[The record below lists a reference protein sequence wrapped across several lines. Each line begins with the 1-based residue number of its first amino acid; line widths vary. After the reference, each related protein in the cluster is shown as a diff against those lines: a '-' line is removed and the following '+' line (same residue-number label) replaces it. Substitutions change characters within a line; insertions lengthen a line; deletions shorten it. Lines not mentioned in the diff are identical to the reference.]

1 MTRSAD
7 DGLPS
12 LSVDCLRFF
21 GAMSASVSHEI
32 RNKLAVINE
41 KAGLVEDI
49 AIAMKSGR
57 VPDPE
62 RLETQARKIVEQV
75 REANRI
81 VRSLNRLAHST
92 DEAVATVDLS
102 ALVDLVIELYG
113 RKAAMAQA
121 TISRRGPAGEIPV
134 RTHPFLVAHA
144 IGSCLGTAVSRVD
157 ASHELTVAAE
167 RTDAGARVR
176 IGRLVGAAAAGVDPK
191 HHAADLGALLEV
203 LGAELADDAETGE
216 LVLDIRHSKSHD
228 PGGLP

>member
-1 MTRSAD
+1 MTRPAEP
-7 DGLPS
+7 GVPS

-49 AIAMKSGR
+49 AVAMKSGR

-121 TISRRGPAGEIPV
+121 TISRRTPA
-134 RTHPFLVAHA
+134 
-144 IGSCLGTAVSRVD
+144 D
-157 ASHELTVAAE
+157 
-167 RTDAGARVR
+167 
-176 IGRLVGAAAAGVDPK
+176 
-191 HHAADLGALLEV
+191 
-203 LGAELADDAETGE
+203 
-216 LVLDIRHSKSHD
+216 
-228 PGGLP
+228 

>member
-1 MTRSAD
+1 MTKPAD
-7 DGLPS
+7 PGVQS

-49 AIAMKSGR
+49 AVAMKSGR

-92 DEAVATVDLS
+92 DEVVATVDLS

-121 TISRRGPAGEIPV
+121 TVSRRAPADEIPI
-134 RTHPFLVAHA
+134 RTHPFLLAHA
-144 IGSCLGTAVSRVD
+144 IGHCLGAAVSRVD
-157 ASHELTVAAE
+157 ASRELTVTTE

-176 IGRLVGAAAAGVDPK
+176 IGPVVGAAAGDAEPDRD
-191 HHAADLGALLEV
+191 AADPGALLDV
-203 LGAELADDAETGE
+203 LGAELTDNAEAGE
-216 LVLDIRHSKSHD
+216 LVLDIGHSQPHD
-228 PGGLP
+228 HGGLP